1 MCQYIKFCYDLL
13 VTALQQPH
21 IYSVANPF
29 PWMALTSI
37 YDCEYPTSGIVI
49 DTAHLPGLLC
59 FSNELISLD
68 EIMH

>member
-1 MCQYIKFCYDLL
+1 
-13 VTALQQPH
+13 
-21 IYSVANPF
+21 
-29 PWMALTSI
+29 MAPLTSI
-37 YDCEYPTSGIVI
+37 SPLQGKNNFFEKYDCEYYPTSGIVI